1 MYGNT
6 NRMINLPQTLIN
18 KIIKPTFEK
27 NARRV
32 QRRYVSKLDFC
43 RYEIFD
49 SI

>member
-1 MYGNT
+1 
-6 NRMINLPQTLIN
+6 MINLPQTLIN